1 MIEADLE
8 RRALTIVERVR
19 LGLRWYG
26 LVVCV
31 VLIAV
36 AVAAWGANI
45 WATWSDGDLAGKLWL
60 TLITL
65 GVIAAFVWFFRLV
78 DASRRHLLAR
88 TLINEEADADP
99 AER

>member
-1 MIEADLE
+1 ME

-31 VLIAV
+31 LLIVV
-36 AVAAWGANI
+36 AVAAWAANLR
-45 WATWSDGDLAGKLWL
+45 ATWSDGDLTGKLWL
-60 TLITL
+60 SLVTL
-65 GVIAAFVWFFRLV
+65 GVIAAFVWFFRV
-78 DASRRHLLAR
+78 IEASRRQLLAR
-88 TLINEEADADP
+88 TVIREDGDADP